1 MKVWIFLVKQS
12 EIFFSSSKRFISQRI
27 ISDVTSCR
35 VTCLIKKLNLW
46 GRYLCHGSTCWSVC
60 DHTKL
65 TLVFRNL
72 LLKSKMFHCFSIVY
86 LGLSV
91 TCCALL
97 CAVVSCDACV
107 PEAA

>member
-1 MKVWIFLVKQS
+1 MAPPAGQF
-12 EIFFSSSKRFISQRI
+12 
-27 ISDVTSCR
+27 VTIQNS
-35 VTCLIKKLNLW
+35 
-46 GRYLCHGSTCWSVC
+46 H
-60 DHTKL
+60 
-65 TLVFRNL
+65 VFRNL